1 VIRRD
6 YASGKRPGPVARP
19 APEPRQQPWRRL
31 ARGLV
36 PGLAIGALAAWL
48 LLRHHAPA
56 PVAAS
61 AVATAPAVAAPAAP
75 VKVALPPRQPS
86 TYTFY
91 HELTRDK
98 ASQQA
103 DSPKQP

>member
-1 VIRRD
+1 MIRRD
-6 YASGKRPGPVARP
+6 YASGRRPGTVARP
-19 APEPRQQPWRRL
+19 APEPPPGRRL
-31 ARGLV
+31 ARGLL

-56 PVAAS
+56 PAA
-61 AVATAPAVAAPAAP
+61 ADTVATAPMPAGAAPAAP

-86 TYTFY
+86 KYTFY
-91 HELTRDK
+91 GALTRDK

-103 DSPKQP
+103 DAPKQP